1 MAGRRHRLKTTSA
14 WPRRVVCNSQWTG
27 EISSGFAAQ
36 GKPGAVP
43 TSNSHHH
50 RHHRFDPFDAGTL
63 ADSWRQQPMT
73 PAYCTELGLQD
84 LENALHSADRDEA
97 PRNRDRMTERYFE
110 YTSTPTREQLVELNR
125 SLHR

>member
-1 MAGRRHRLKTTSA
+1 
-14 WPRRVVCNSQWTG
+14 
-27 EISSGFAAQ
+27 
-36 GKPGAVP
+36 
-43 TSNSHHH
+43 
-50 RHHRFDPFDAGTL
+50 
-63 ADSWRQQPMT
+63 MT

-97 PRNRDRMTERYFE
+97 PRNRDRMMERYLE